1 MVMLKRSVLFLV
13 VLLTLGSTYG
23 LVQNWDNSY
32 TGDNSTYLSVP
43 VNTSVNFSLS
53 LNQSSNV
60 TWLLNTTYE
69 SRDNNVN
76 SSSFIYNFTDA
87 GTYKVDANSTYLNT
101 SEDISWLI
109 DVYQPLNLVSY
120 SNNVTDSNSTTFNLS
135 WGKSVYFNVNRSG
148 TVVNE
153 FWVVNGTLA
162 YNGSTFIFSPEKY
175 GWYNITYIL
184 NGKNSTETLSWGVE
198 VYLKVTDALNNTL
211 IFYTPPRRIVTLAP
225 SVTEDLFAV
234 GMGKS
239 LVGADPYSDYP
250 PEIST
255 MNITRVGGPYGIET
269 EVIVNLTPDLVI
281 AANINPITKINQLRS
296 LNITVLATKS
306 DNISEIMGNILTIGK
321 IGNKLAIARN
331 VTRNMTQRI
340 DQVEK
345 FSSSLSSSRKPSVF
359 FVVWYP
365 SLWTGGKGTYV
376 NNLIN
381 MAGGVNVAGGLDGWK
396 IIQKEVLISKN
407 PDIIVCSGGMGATVC
422 SNIRN
427 DSVLSNL
434 KAVKDNK
441 MYVVPDPNIV
451 NRPGPRIVDGL
462 DFFYDVIKQNLR
474 PLPTPVYVSSGGG
487 STSYIP
493 PESTIFTGRFQDK
506 SEIMAELS
514 KIFTYKPVFEVE
526 NSMAIAPLLLS
537 NRFPVIPGV
546 VKKKATRLEIKDVYR
561 YAATVALSQYFF
573 AKEVIVARGDLDVD
587 SYAAISLAKK
597 KGIPIL
603 FTGSQQLPQ
612 VTLNVIKDL
621 KPKKI
626 IIVGGD
632 NAVGNKVSEELSK
645 YAEIERIG
653 GATRVET
660 SIDIAKKIKPKQVI
674 ITDYNSSTEAAVLS
688 SLYKVPVVY
697 VSQNKLNLVIDFLK
711 AYKPE
716 VLFVDVSQSVK
727 KRIEDEI

>member
-1 MVMLKRSVLFLV
+1 MVMLKRAVLFFV
-13 VLLTLGSTYG
+13 VLLALGSTYG
-23 LVQNWDNSY
+23 LVQNWNNSY
-32 TGDNSTYLSVP
+32 TGDNSTYLPVP
-43 VNTSVNFSLS
+43 VNTSVNFSIS
-53 LNQSSNV
+53 LNQSQNV
-60 TWLLNTTYE
+60 TWFLNTTYE
-69 SRDNNVN
+69 SHDSNVN
-76 SSSFIYNFTDA
+76 SSSFIYNFTGA
-87 GTYKVDANSTYLNT
+87 GTYKVDANSTYLNV
-101 SEDISWLI
+101 SENVPWLV
-109 DVYQPLNLVSY
+109 DVYQPLNIVSY
-120 SNNVTDSNSTTFNLS
+120 FNNVTDSNSTTFNLS

-184 NGKNSTETLSWGVE
+184 NGKNSSKTLSWGVE

-211 IFYTPPRRIVTLAP
+211 IFYTPPTRIVTLAP

-255 MNITRVGGPYGIET
+255 MNITRVGGLTYGIKT

-281 AANINPITKINQLRS
+281 AAKINPIMKINKLRS

-306 DNISEIMGNILTIGK
+306 DNISEIMSNILTIGK
-321 IGNKLAIARN
+321 IGNKLALARN

-340 DQVEK
+340 DKVER
-345 FSSSLSSSRKPSVF
+345 FSSSLSSIRKPSVF

-396 IIQKEVLISKN
+396 IINKEVLISKN
-407 PDIIVCSGGMGATVC
+407 PDIIICSGGMGATVC
-422 SNIRN
+422 SNISK

-462 DFFYDVIKQNLR
+462 DFFYNIIKQNLI
-474 PLPTPVYVSSGGG
+474 PTP
-487 STSYIP
+487 
-493 PESTIFTGRFQDK
+493 PENTIFTGKFQDK
-506 SEIMAELS
+506 SEIREKLS
-514 KIFTYKPVFEVE
+514 KILTYKPVFEVE
-526 NSMAIAPLLLS
+526 NSMAVAPLLLS

-561 YAATVALSQYFF
+561 YAATVALSHYFF
-573 AKEVIVARGDLDVD
+573 AKEVIIARGDLDVD

-603 FTGSQQLPQ
+603 LTGSQQLPQ
-612 VTLNVIKDL
+612 VTLNAIKDL
-621 KPKKI
+621 KLKKI
-626 IIVGGD
+626 IIVGGN
-632 NAVGNKVSEELSK
+632 NAVGNEVSEELSK
-645 YAEIERIG
+645 YAETERIG

-660 SIDIAKKIKPKQVI
+660 SIDIAKKMKPDNVI

-711 AYKPE
+711 AYKPK
-716 VLFVDVSQSVK
+716 VLFVDVSPSVK

>member
-1 MVMLKRSVLFLV
+1 MLKRVVLFLV

-23 LVQNWDNSY
+23 LVQNWNNSY
-32 TGDNSTYLSVP
+32 TGDNSTYLSVQ
-43 VNTSVNFSLS
+43 VNTSVNFSLY
-53 LNQSSNV
+53 LNQRSNV
-60 TWLLNTTYE
+60 TWFLNTTNV
-69 SRDNNVN
+69 SRDSNVN
-76 SSSFIYNFTDA
+76 SSSFIYNFTGA
-87 GTYKVDANSTYLNT
+87 GTYKIDANSISLNV
-101 SEDISWLI
+101 SENVPWV
-109 DVYQPLNLVSY
+109 DVYQPLNIVSY
-120 SNNVTDSNSTTFNLS
+120 FNNVTDSNSAYFNLS
-135 WGKSVYFNVNRSG
+135 LGKSVYFNVNRSG

-153 FWVVNGTLA
+153 SWIVNGTRA

-175 GWYNITYIL
+175 GWYNITYVVS
-184 NGKNSTETLSWGVE
+184 GKNGIKTLSWGVE
-198 VYLKVTDALNNTL
+198 VYLKVTDVLNNTL
-211 IFYTPPRRIVTLAP
+211 IFYTPPTRIVTLAP
-225 SVTEDLFAV
+225 SVTEDLFAA
-234 GMGKS
+234 GMGKY
-239 LVGADPYSDYP
+239 LVGADRYSNYP
-250 PEIST
+250 QEIEK
-255 MNITRVGGPYGIET
+255 MNITRVGGLIVEAG
-269 EVIVNLTPDLVI
+269 VIVNLTPDLVI
-281 AANINPITKINQLRS
+281 AANTTSIMEINHLRS
-296 LNITVLATKS
+296 LGIKVLTTNS
-306 DNISEIMGNILTIGK
+306 GNISEIMSNILTIGK

-340 DQVEK
+340 DKVKK
-345 FSSSLSSSRKPSVF
+345 FSSSLSSSSRKPSVF
-359 FVVWYP
+359 YVIWYP

-381 MAGGVNVAGGLDGWK
+381 MAGGVNVAGGLNGWK
-396 IIQKEVLISKN
+396 IINKEVLIYKN
-407 PDIIVCSGGMGATVC
+407 PDIIICPSAMYGAPNVCSE
-422 SNIRN
+422 IRN

-441 MYVVPDPNIV
+441 MYVVNANIV

-462 DFFYDVIKQNLR
+462 DFFYNVIKQNLR
-474 PLPTPVYVSSGGG
+474 PAPVHVSLGGG
-487 STSYIP
+487 SQYIP
-493 PESTIFTGRFQDK
+493 PESTIFTGKFQDK
-506 SEIMAELS
+506 SEIMGVFS
-514 KIFTYKPVFEVE
+514 NIFRYKPVFQVE
-526 NSMAIAPLLLS
+526 NSMAVAPLLLS
-537 NRFPVIPGV
+537 NRFPAIPGV
-546 VKKKATRLEIKDVYR
+546 VKKKATKLEIKDVYH

-573 AKEVIVARGDLDVD
+573 AKEVIVARGNLDVD

-626 IIVGGD
+626 IIVGGT

-660 SIDIAKKIKPKQVI
+660 SIDIAKKIKPDKVI

-697 VSQNKLNLVIDFLK
+697 VSQNKLNLVVDFLK

-716 VLFVDVSQSVK
+716 VLFVDVNPSIK